1 MKKNI
6 LEFFRRGVVAC
17 GLGPMVLAG
26 VYWILQSQGL
36 IQTLTVDEVCLG
48 IVSLAGLAFIAG
60 GMNFLYQIEQLPLMV
75 AILIHGGVL
84 YISYLAT
91 YLLNG
96 WLDGGMI
103 PLIAFTGIF
112 VGGYLVIWAIIY
124 SVTKKK
130 TDRLN
135 AALKQKQQLKS

>member
-6 LEFFRRGVVAC
+6 REFCRRGLVAC
-17 GLGPMVLAG
+17 GFGPLILAG
-26 VYWILQSQGL
+26 VYWILQQQGL
-36 IQTLTVDEVCLG
+36 IHSLTVNEVCLG
-48 IVSLAGLAFIAG
+48 IISLTVLAFIAG

-84 YISYLAT
+84 YTAYLAT

-96 WLDGGMI
+96 WLEWGGV
-103 PLIAFTGIF
+103 PLVAFTGIF
-112 VGGYLVIWAIIY
+112 GVGYLLIWGIIY

-130 TDRLN
+130 TDLLN
-135 AALKQKQQLKS
+135 AALKQKQQMKS